1 MRLSAGVRH
10 VLTEAASWVLATSI
24 GVGTVLFFDEIKTA
38 VVLGLGLP
46 SPAQMIAADRSSAQ
60 AWDGTQTG
68 TVEIRAGR
76 HGHFLTTAQLNGRP
90 IEVLVDT
97 GASFV
102 ALTYQDA
109 QKLGISVSPAD
120 FTQRVNT
127 ANGTARIA
135 PIVLDSIGLGNIVLR
150 NVSAAVSEPG
160 RLGTTLLG
168 MTFIGRL
175 TRTEMRNGLLI
186 LQE

>member
-1 MRLSAGVRH
+1 LSE
-10 VLTEAASWVLATSI
+10 TASWLLATGI

-38 VVLGLGLP
+38 VILGLGLP
-46 SPAQMIAADRSSAQ
+46 SPPQLIASNRISSKAG
-60 AWDGTQTG
+60 DKPQTG
-68 TVEIRAGR
+68 MVEIRAGR
-76 HGHFLTTAQLNGRP
+76 HGHFLTTAQLNGQSV
-90 IEVLVDT
+90 EVLVDT

-102 ALTYQDA
+102 ALTYEDA
-109 QKLGISVSPAD
+109 QRLGIYVSAAD
-120 FTQRVNT
+120 FTQQVNT
-127 ANGTARIA
+127 ANGIAKIA
-135 PIVLDSIGLGNIVLR
+135 PIVLDTISLGNIVLR

-175 TRTEMRNGLLI
+175 SRTEMRNGLLI